1 MNNFDAVAKLPGI
14 VGAAL
19 SNDSGSLLE
28 SIGNIDG
35 DTVGAVNAFSVQ
47 SLGKA
52 GEVLGLGSL
61 QRIIV
66 SDPGRSCVALV
77 LGDEVLSVYA
87 DAGKPFANLE
97 KKLDG
102 IFGR

>member
-1 MNNFDAVAKLPGI
+1 MKNFDAVAKLPGI

-28 SIGNIDG
+28 FVGNIDG

-61 QRIIV
+61 ERIIV
-66 SDPGRSCVALV
+66 SDPGRSCIALV

-87 DAGKPFANLE
+87 DAGRPFANLE
-97 KKLDG
+97 KKLDT
-102 IFGR
+102 IFTR